1 MLSWIFSTLLQ
12 SSVSHDPS
20 EIKLIC
26 RFAVLLLSVLKTV
39 VMLQII
45 TMIHFFMTCWS
56 QKSSIFCSIINAF
69 TVTLINL
76 MHPCWIKVKKKV
88 IIYHV
93 MFINVSVCI
102 VAACLVVRS
111 SETGLYW
118 GRTLQRKP
126 PSQPAGTP
134 ETAVG
139 HPRGGHLKCFV
150 HFKHALLS
158 SDS

>member
-26 RFAVLLLSVLKTV
+26 KFAVLLLSVLKTV

-69 TVTLINL
+69 TVTFNQFNASLLN
-76 MHPCWIKVKKKV
+76 KSKKKSYYISCDV
-88 IIYHV
+88 Y
-93 MFINVSVCI
+93 
-102 VAACLVVRS
+102 
-111 SETGLYW
+111 
-118 GRTLQRKP
+118 
-126 PSQPAGTP
+126 
-134 ETAVG
+134 
-139 HPRGGHLKCFV
+139 KCFCLYCGSMSCRQIQWDWAILRTDTAKETPIPTCRDPRDCSGTSQRRSLKM
-150 HFKHALLS
+150 FCPF
-158 SDS
+158 